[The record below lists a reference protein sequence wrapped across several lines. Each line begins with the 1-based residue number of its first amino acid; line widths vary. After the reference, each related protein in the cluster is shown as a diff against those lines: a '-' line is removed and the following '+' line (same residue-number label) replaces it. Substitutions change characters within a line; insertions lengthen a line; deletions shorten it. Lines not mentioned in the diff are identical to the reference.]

1 MTALKGPSP
10 FASRE
15 SRNPA
20 VTIMRDRAVVI
31 QGGLEMPR
39 AYVLVE
45 TAPGKAGTVRDQA
58 GHGLM
63 NCKGLAHSFRPSEVV
78 VHLDATDLDA
88 LEQAIMRSIPRL
100 DGVLRV
106 TTCAVFTT

>member
-1 MTALKGPSP
+1 
-10 FASRE
+10 
-15 SRNPA
+15 
-20 VTIMRDRAVVI
+20 
-31 QGGLEMPR
+31 MPR

-45 TAPGKAGTVRDQA
+45 TAPGKAETVRDQA

-88 LEQAIMRSIPRL
+88 LEQAIMRSNPRL

-106 TTCAVFTT
+106 TTCAVLAT